1 MNEKQGTLIASTS
14 LTEENVRTA
23 IVQFLLKND
32 DFSKL
37 VGEKKVIIS
46 TNWQV
51 SKWSDPNA
59 FVHVSVVEPIDE
71 SITAAVEVMEAKTT
85 KESSKEE

>member
-1 MNEKQGTLIASTS
+1 MNEQQGKLIASTK
-14 LTEENVRTA
+14 LTEENVRHA

-32 DFSKL
+32 EFSEL

-46 TNWQV
+46 TDWQV

-59 FVHVSVVEPIDE
+59 FVHVNVVEPINETIAAE
-71 SITAAVEVMEAKTT
+71 STE
-85 KESSKEE
+85 ESSEEE

>member
-1 MNEKQGTLIASTS
+1 MNEQQGTLIASTS

-59 FVHVSVVEPIDE
+59 FVHVNVVEPIDE
-71 SITAAVEVMEAKTT
+71 PITTVAEVMAAKTT
-85 KESSKEE
+85 KESSKE